1 MFNLSSKI
9 LSSYQTNILLHGLK
23 FTLTPKLYNIELKS
37 KIQKYICRL
46 WHAEFYQNKEAND
59 SEENLFQK
67 QSIFI
72 PPQNRDRD
80 LNHQINVLNN
90 LNLEKM
96 KTKSKKNLSNME

>member
-1 MFNLSSKI
+1 MC
-9 LSSYQTNILLHGLK
+9 T
-23 FTLTPKLYNIELKS
+23 E
-37 KIQKYICRL
+37 
-46 WHAEFYQNKEAND
+46 WHAEFYQNREAKD

-72 PPQNRDRD
+72 PPQNRDSD

-96 KTKSKKNLSNME
+96 ETKSKKNVSNME